1 MQRNKR
7 TTIMQQDF
15 FQQFNKAQQNFI
27 KPAVG
32 FQQLTNRIVERTI
45 RQNLEIVNDCVQS
58 WQNHFSEFQNAKKVE
73 DLFNAQAKFAT
84 ETSNKFAGYAQQAMD
99 ICIESSKDCNKW
111 FQEGLSSVTPEQ
123 KN

>member
-1 MQRNKR
+1 MQN
-7 TTIMQQDF
+7 DF
-15 FQQFNKAQQNFI
+15 FQQFNKAQQSFI

-32 FQQLTNRIVERTI
+32 FQQLTNRIVERTV

-73 DLFNAQAKFAT
+73 DLFNVQAKFAT
-84 ETSNKFAGYAQQAMD
+84 ETSNKLANYAQQAMD
-99 ICIESSKDCNKW
+99 TCIQSSKDCNSW
-111 FQEGLSSVTPEQ
+111 FQDGLTDINTNQ